1 MPRPL
6 KHRLIARAATRIP
19 GVRRLPVFRLLAI
32 GEIALLARDHVS
44 RLDPAERRRLLT
56 LVRKGKGRTR
66 DLSAEERDE
75 LQRLVAKAEPRRFV
89 GTAADKLSPFPLP
102 RRLREG
108 R

>member
-1 MPRPL
+1 MPRLSP
-6 KHRLIARAATRIP
+6 RLIARSATRVP
-19 GVRRLPVFRLLAI
+19 GLRRLPMLRLLAL

-56 LVRKGKGRTR
+56 LVRKARGRTR
-66 DLSAEERDE
+66 DLGPEDRDE
-75 LQRLVAKAEPRRFV
+75 LQRLVAKAEPRLFV
-89 GTAADKLSPFPLP
+89 GAAADRLSPVPLP